1 MKNYVSIC
9 LVTVVFLSININ
21 QMFAAKMIDD
31 IVLFKKGDWEV
42 TLLRYDDRS
51 SACVA
56 RIRDLRDFWKEFQI
70 YTAPGVDELAF
81 FYEYGDSNAK
91 LKTFNFAIDK
101 FPSWAYVDPIRDG
114 DWLILDL
121 NVNSEKIFRKI
132 ISQIRKGKELFHLDD
147 DNKVINIFS
156 LKGSN
161 ASMDALIDCHTKYF

>member
-1 MKNYVSIC
+1 MERVS
-9 LVTVVFLSININ
+9 
-21 QMFAAKMIDD
+21 D
-31 IVLFKKGDWEV
+31 IHCA
-42 TLLRYDDRS
+42 RS
-51 SACVA
+51 RWAC
-56 RIRDLRDFWKEFQI
+56 I
-70 YTAPGVDELAF
+70 
-81 FYEYGDSNAK
+81 FYEYGDSNSK

-114 DWLILDL
+114 GWLILDL
-121 NVNSEKIFRKI
+121 NVNSEEIFRKI